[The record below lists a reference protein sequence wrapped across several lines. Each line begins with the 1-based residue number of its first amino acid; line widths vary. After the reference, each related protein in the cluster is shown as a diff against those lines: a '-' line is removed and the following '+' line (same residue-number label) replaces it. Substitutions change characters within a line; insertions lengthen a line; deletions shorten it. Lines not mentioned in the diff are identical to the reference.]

1 MTATVAAAMTT
12 TASVTATAA
21 TAVTTATS
29 TVAATAA
36 TAVATATSTVAATA
50 TTAVTTST
58 TTATIFGVG
67 TGTLGNRIG
76 DQNEGGRQH
85 AADGQRQ

>member
-1 MTATVAAAMTT
+1 M
-12 TASVTATAA
+12 TATAA

-29 TVAATAA
+29 TVAATATAA

-67 TGTLGNRIG
+67 AGTLGNRIG

>member
-1 MTATVAAAMTT
+1 MTTT
-12 TASVTATAA
+12 TASVTTTAA
-21 TAVTTATS
+21 TAMTTTTASVTT
-29 TVAATAA
+29 
-36 TAVATATSTVAATA
+36 TAVTTATSTVAATA

-67 TGTLGNRIG
+67 TGALGYRIG